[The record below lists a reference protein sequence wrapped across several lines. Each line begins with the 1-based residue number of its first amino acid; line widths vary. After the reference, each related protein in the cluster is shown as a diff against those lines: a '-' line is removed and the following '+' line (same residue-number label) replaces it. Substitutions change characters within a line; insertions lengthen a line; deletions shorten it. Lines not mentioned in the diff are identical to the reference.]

1 MRVDMH
7 KNFDKDVFHT
17 IETAMDYPPKSVWD
31 KIRPVLLCKL
41 TQITKFFIISGRL
54 GLPLT

>member
-1 MRVDMH
+1 MRVDLH

-54 GLPLT
+54 GLP